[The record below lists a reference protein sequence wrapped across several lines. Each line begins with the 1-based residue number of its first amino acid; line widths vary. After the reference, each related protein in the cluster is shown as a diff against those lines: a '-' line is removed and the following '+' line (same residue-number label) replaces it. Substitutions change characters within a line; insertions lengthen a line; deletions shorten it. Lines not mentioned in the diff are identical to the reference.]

1 MKICGQRCYV
11 VSSNR
16 PTPLSV
22 WNEHQVT
29 LKVSQVYSSDGLD
42 SLDQLWDQT
51 PSTLELTGITANNV
65 ARPGGKF

>member
-1 MKICGQRCYV
+1 MKICGQRRYV
-11 VSSNR
+11 VSSKR
-16 PTPLSV
+16 PTPVSV
-22 WNEHQVT
+22 RNEHQAS
-29 LKVSQVYSSDGLD
+29 LKLSQVSSSDGLD